1 MIRIG
6 AVLAFFLGWFIIG
19 HVGGGLFV
27 PTPESTI
34 VRLVELAQGPIWGP
48 LLESN
53 ISLFIGFPAASILGI
68 ALGSLLARNTIA
80 DRALGFY
87 VDALMVIPTIS
98 IVPIIVVAFGLTL
111 NARVVVVMLFVLP
124 IVALTTRGAITTVDA
139 ALLQMARSFGA
150 GVWFTWR
157 TVMLPAVLGPI
168 ASGLRVALAH
178 GIAGMIVIELV
189 LTPVGIGGMLQNS
202 RARFDAPELYAVTL
216 AILLEGFI
224 LVGLATVGERV
235 LQRRLSHSSK
245 ATK

>member
-1 MIRIG
+1 
-6 AVLAFFLGWFIIG
+6 
-19 HVGGGLFV
+19 
-27 PTPESTI
+27 
-34 VRLVELAQGPIWGP
+34 
-48 LLESN
+48 
-53 ISLFIGFPAASILGI
+53 
-68 ALGSLLARNTIA
+68 
-80 DRALGFY
+80 
-87 VDALMVIPTIS
+87 
-98 IVPIIVVAFGLTL
+98 
-111 NARVVVVMLFVLP
+111 
-124 IVALTTRGAITTVDA
+124 
-139 ALLQMARSFGA
+139 
-150 GVWFTWR
+150 
-157 TVMLPAVLGPI
+157 MLPAVLGPI